1 VPEGDRRRKR
11 RSRAGL
17 RRWGRGGEHSF
28 AVEKG
33 EIVEKM
39 YCIEKVDMVELVVQ
53 GRRPV
58 PEEVI
63 AATNERKQA
72 ARLAPS
78 RPDPE

>member
-1 VPEGDRRRKR
+1 VAAWP
-11 RSRAGL
+11 
-17 RRWGRGGEHSF
+17 RWGRGVKRLS

-33 EIVEKM
+33 KIVEKM

-53 GRRPV
+53 RGRPV